1 MEKSKEIIDAVKNG
15 DLGKTKKLLNGDPD
29 LIHTTTER
37 GESIILLA
45 VYYGQNDVAKFLLSK
60 AVDLTIFEA
69 AAVGKKDIVENAL
82 LRNADHLHAFSS
94 DGWTALHLAAF
105 FGHDKIVDYLVKAG
119 AHINIA
125 AKNEMAVAPLHSAL
139 ANRKL
144 KTAEKLLA
152 FGANVNLTQS
162 TGWVPLHYA
171 AAIGQ
176 VKIIEKLLKA
186 GADKTAKNNAGQT
199 PADVAKE
206 KGHEIAADLLSR

>member
-1 MEKSKEIIDAVKNG
+1 MEKTKEIIDAVKNG
-15 DLGKTKKLLNGDPD
+15 DSNKIERLLNDEPD
-29 LIHTTTER
+29 LIHATTER

-45 VYYGQNDVAKFLLSK
+45 VYYNQNEVAKLLLSK
-60 AVDLTIFEA
+60 VADLTIFEA
-69 AAVGKKDIVENAL
+69 AAVGKKDQVEIAL
-82 LRNADHLHAFSS
+82 RRNADHLHAFSS

-125 AKNEMAVAPLHSAL
+125 AKNEMAVVPLHSAL
-139 ANRKL
+139 ANRKM

-152 FGANVNLTQS
+152 FGADANAAQS
-162 TGWVPLHYA
+162 TGWTPLHYA

-186 GADKTAKNNAGQT
+186 GADKTAKNNASQT
-199 PADVAKE
+199 PAAIAKE
-206 KGHEIAADLLSR
+206 KGHEMVVDLLRE